1 MIARQ
6 ERPGYIS
13 GMSPPRVHRVVATAL
28 GALLA
33 LSTAGC
39 VSSGGGG
46 NAASGGG
53 QPAGSAWAGAT
64 SVAQGGG
71 LDALVAAAKQE
82 GNLNVI
88 ALPPDWANYGAII
101 DAFQKKYGIT
111 VNSANPAGSSQD
123 EINAV
128 QQLGTQD
135 RAPDVLDLGQSFAN
149 KNVALFAP
157 YQVATWDSIP
167 DANKDPNGAWVNDYG
182 GFISIGC
189 NAKLVTPCPTTLADL
204 AKPEY
209 KGKVALNGD
218 PTQAA
223 AAFAGVWAG
232 AIANGGSLQ
241 DIAPGVSWWG
251 NLAKSGNLLKID
263 PDPATIQSGQTP
275 IVLDWDYLNVVQTE
289 KNKAAFDWQVTVPSD
304 GLFAQ
309 YYAQAINK
317 NAPNPAAA
325 RLWQEFL
332 YSDEG
337 QNLWLAG
344 KARPVRLDAM
354 TTAGTADKNLLATLP
369 TVQGEPQFPT
379 QAETDA
385 AQQVVAQ
392 TWASATA

>member
-1 MIARQ
+1 MHTRSLRRAVAAAV
-6 ERPGYIS
+6 
-13 GMSPPRVHRVVATAL
+13 GM
-28 GALLA
+28 LLTV
-33 LSTAGC
+33 STAAC

-46 NAASGGG
+46 GGAAAPSAAPSGGS
-53 QPAGSAWAGAT
+53 PWAAAT
-64 SVAQGGG
+64 SAEAAGG
-71 LDALVAAAKQE
+71 LSALEAAAKQE
-82 GNLNVI
+82 GQLNVI

-101 DAFQKKYGIT
+101 DTFSKKYGIT
-111 VNSANPAGSSQD
+111 VNSANPEGSSQD

-149 KNVALFAP
+149 GNVALFAP
-157 YQVATWDSIP
+157 YKVATWESIP
-167 DANKDPNGAWVNDYG
+167 ASNKEPNGAWVNDYG
-182 GFISIGC
+182 GFVSIGC
-189 NAKLVTPCPTTLADL
+189 NASLVPTCPKTLADL

-209 KGKVALNGD
+209 AGKVALNGD
-218 PTQAA
+218 PTQSAS
-223 AAFAGVWAG
+223 AFAGVWAG
-232 AIANGGSLQ
+232 ALANGGSLQ
-241 DIAPGVSWWG
+241 DISPGVEWWG
-251 NLAKSGNLLKID
+251 GLARSGNLLKID
-263 PDPATIQSGQTP
+263 PTPATIQSGQTP
-275 IVLDWDYLNVVQTE
+275 IVLDWDYLNVTETE
-289 KNKAAFDWQVTVPSD
+289 KNRAAFDWQVNVPSD

-317 NAPNPAAA
+317 NAPHPAAA

-354 TTAGTADKNLLATLP
+354 VEAGTADRALVAVLP
-369 TVQGEPQFPT
+369 PVQGEPQFPT

-385 AQQVVAQ
+385 AQQVVAR

>member
-1 MIARQ
+1 MHTRSLRRAVAAAV
-6 ERPGYIS
+6 
-13 GMSPPRVHRVVATAL
+13 GM
-28 GALLA
+28 LLTV
-33 LSTAGC
+33 STAAC

-46 NAASGGG
+46 GGAAAPSAAPSGGS
-53 QPAGSAWAGAT
+53 PWAAAT
-64 SVAQGGG
+64 SAEAAGG
-71 LDALVAAAKQE
+71 LSALEAAAKQE
-82 GNLNVI
+82 GQLNVI

-101 DAFQKKYGIT
+101 DTFSRKYGIT
-111 VNSANPAGSSQD
+111 VNSANPEGSSQD

-149 KNVALFAP
+149 GNVALFAP
-157 YQVATWDSIP
+157 YKVATWESIP
-167 DANKDPNGAWVNDYG
+167 ASNKEPNGAWVNDYG
-182 GFISIGC
+182 GFVSIGC
-189 NAKLVTPCPTTLADL
+189 NASLVPTCPKTLADL

-209 KGKVALNGD
+209 AGKVALNGD
-218 PTQAA
+218 PTQSAS
-223 AAFAGVWAG
+223 AFAGVWAG
-232 AIANGGSLQ
+232 ALANGGSLQ
-241 DIAPGVSWWG
+241 DISPGVAWWG
-251 NLAKSGNLLKID
+251 GLARSGNLLKID
-263 PDPATIQSGQTP
+263 PTPATIQSGQTP
-275 IVLDWDYLNVVQTE
+275 IVLDWDYLNVTETE
-289 KNKAAFDWQVTVPSD
+289 KNRAAFDWQVNVPSD

-317 NAPNPAAA
+317 NAPHPAAA

-354 TTAGTADKNLLATLP
+354 VEAGTADRALVAVLP
-369 TVQGEPQFPT
+369 PVQGEPQFPT

-385 AQQVVAQ
+385 AQQVVAR

>member
-1 MIARQ
+1 MPTSRARRLIAAA
-6 ERPGYIS
+6 
-13 GMSPPRVHRVVATAL
+13 V

-33 LSTAGC
+33 ATTAGC

-46 NAASGGG
+46 NAAPSG
-53 QPAGSAWAGAT
+53 QPAA
-64 SVAQGGG
+64 GGG
-71 LDALVAAAKQE
+71 WAAATNVAAGGGMDALVAAAKEE
-82 GNLNVI
+82 GTLNVI

-101 DAFQKKYGIT
+101 DTFSKKYGIT
-111 VNSANPAGSSQD
+111 VNSANPEGSSQD

-128 QQLGTQD
+128 QQLGTQE

-167 DANKDPNGAWVNDYG
+167 AANKDANGAWVNDYG
-182 GFISIGC
+182 GFVSIGC
-189 NAKLVTPCPTTLADL
+189 NAKLVASCPKTLADL
-204 AKPEY
+204 AKPDY
-209 KGKVALNGD
+209 KGQVALNGD

-223 AAFAGVWAG
+223 SAFAGVWAG
-232 AIANGGSLQ
+232 ALANGGSLQ
-241 DIAPGVSWWG
+241 DISPGVTWWG
-251 NLAKSGNLLKID
+251 GLAKSGNLLKID
-263 PDPATIQSGQTP
+263 PTPATIQSGQTP
-275 IVLDWDYLNVVQTE
+275 IVLDWDYLNVTETE
-289 KNKAAFDWQVTVPSD
+289 KNKASFDWQVAVPSD

-317 NAPNPAAA
+317 NAPHPAAA

-354 TTAGTADKNLLATLP
+354 TEAGTADKALLAVLP
-369 TVQGEPQFPT
+369 PVQGEPQFPT

-385 AQQVVAQ
+385 AQQTVAQ

>member
-1 MIARQ
+1 MPTWSAR
-6 ERPGYIS
+6 RLVI
-13 GMSPPRVHRVVATAL
+13 VAV

-33 LSTAGC
+33 MATSGC

-46 NAASGGG
+46 GSTGGG
-53 QPAGSAWAGAT
+53 QPADNVWATAT
-64 SVAQGGG
+64 SAAASGGM
-71 LDALVAAAKQE
+71 DALVAAAKQE
-82 GNLNVI
+82 GTLNVI
-88 ALPPDWANYGAII
+88 ALPPDWANYGAITE
-101 DAFQKKYGIT
+101 AFTAKYGIA
-111 VNSANPAGSSQD
+111 VNSANPEGSSQD

-157 YQVATWDSIP
+157 YQVATWESIP
-167 DANKDPNGAWVNDYG
+167 ASNKDANGAWVNDYG
-182 GFISIGC
+182 GFVSIGC
-189 NAKLVTPCPTTLADL
+189 NAKLVAACPTTLADL

-209 KGKVALNGD
+209 RGQVALNGD
-218 PTQAA
+218 PTQSAS
-223 AAFAGVWAG
+223 AFAGVWAG
-232 AIANGGSLQ
+232 ALANGGSLQ

-251 NLAKSGNLLKID
+251 ELAKSGNLLKID
-263 PDPATIQSGQTP
+263 PTPATIQSGQTP
-275 IVLDWDYLNVVQTE
+275 IVLDWDYLNVTETE
-289 KNKAAFDWQVTVPSD
+289 KNKASFDWQVAVPTD

-317 NAPNPAAA
+317 NAPHPAAA

-354 TTAGTADKNLLATLP
+354 TEAGTADKALVAVLP
-369 TVQGEPQFPT
+369 TVAGEPQFPT

>member
-1 MIARQ
+1 MPTWSAR
-6 ERPGYIS
+6 RLVI
-13 GMSPPRVHRVVATAL
+13 VAV

-33 LSTAGC
+33 MATSGC

-46 NAASGGG
+46 GSTGGG
-53 QPAGSAWAGAT
+53 QPADNVWATAT
-64 SVAQGGG
+64 SAAASGGM
-71 LDALVAAAKQE
+71 DALVAAAKQE
-82 GNLNVI
+82 GTLNVI
-88 ALPPDWANYGAII
+88 ALPPDWANYGAITE
-101 DAFQKKYGIT
+101 AFTAKYGIA
-111 VNSANPAGSSQD
+111 VNSANPEGTSQD

-157 YQVATWDSIP
+157 YQVAAWDSIP
-167 DANKDPNGAWVNDYG
+167 ATNKDANGAWVNDYG
-182 GFISIGC
+182 GFVSIGC
-189 NAKLVTPCPTTLADL
+189 NAKLVAACPTTLADL

-209 KGKVALNGD
+209 RGQVALNGD
-218 PTQAA
+218 PTQSAS
-223 AAFAGVWAG
+223 AFAGVWAG
-232 AIANGGSLQ
+232 ALANGGSLQ

-251 NLAKSGNLLKID
+251 ELARSGNLLKID
-263 PDPATIQSGQTP
+263 PTPATIQSGQTP
-275 IVLDWDYLNVVQTE
+275 IVLDWDYLNVTETE
-289 KNKAAFDWQVTVPSD
+289 KNKASFDCQVAVPTD

-317 NAPNPAAA
+317 NAPHPAAA

-354 TTAGTADKNLLATLP
+354 TDAGTADKALVAVLP
-369 TVQGEPQFPT
+369 AVAGEPQFPT

>member
-1 MIARQ
+1 MTA
-6 ERPGYIS
+6 S
-13 GMSPPRVHRVVATAL
+13 TPRRLVAAAVGAAL
-28 GALLA
+28 AAL
-33 LSTAGC
+33 TAGC

-46 NAASGGG
+46 ASGGSA
-53 QPAGSAWAGAT
+53 PATGGGWATAT
-64 SVAQGGG
+64 SAAANGGMN
-71 LDALVAAAKQE
+71 ALVAAAKKE
-82 GNLNVI
+82 GALNVI

-101 DAFQKKYGIT
+101 DGFGKKYGIT
-111 VNSANPAGSSQD
+111 VNSANPEGSSQD

-128 QQLGTQD
+128 QQLGTQE

-149 KNVALFAP
+149 KNVAVFAP
-157 YQVATWDSIP
+157 YQVATWSSIP
-167 DANKDPNGAWVNDYG
+167 AANKDANGAWVNDYG

-189 NAKLVTPCPTTLADL
+189 NAKLVTTCPKTLAEL
-204 AKPEY
+204 AKPDY

-232 AIANGGSLQ
+232 ALANGGSLQ
-241 DIAPGVSWWG
+241 DISPGVKWWG
-251 NLAKSGNLLKID
+251 SLAKSGNLLKID

-289 KNKAAFDWQVTVPSD
+289 KNKASFDWQVNVPSD

-309 YYAQAINK
+309 YYAQAVNK
-317 NAPNPAAA
+317 NAPHPAAA
-325 RLWQEFL
+325 RLWQEYLF
-332 YSDEG
+332 SDEG

-354 TTAGTADKNLLATLP
+354 TTAGTADKALLAALP
-369 TVQGEPQFPT
+369 PVQGEPQFPT

>member
-1 MIARQ
+1 MPPSRAR
-6 ERPGYIS
+6 RL
-13 GMSPPRVHRVVATAL
+13 VAAAV
-28 GALLA
+28 GALLTVT
-33 LSTAGC
+33 TAGC

-46 NAASGGG
+46 GGG
-53 QPAGSAWAGAT
+53 GSAGGAPSGGSAWATAT
-64 SVAQGGG
+64 SAAAGGG
-71 LDALVAAAKQE
+71 MDALVAEAKKE
-82 GNLNVI
+82 GTLNVI

-101 DAFQKKYGIT
+101 DAFKAKYGIA
-111 VNSANPAGSSQD
+111 VESANPAGSSQD

-149 KNVALFAP
+149 TNVALFAP

-167 DANKDPNGAWVNDYG
+167 AGNKDPNGAWVNDYG
-182 GFISIGC
+182 GFLSIGC
-189 NAKLVTPCPTTLADL
+189 NAKLVATCPKTLADL

-209 KGKVALNGD
+209 KGQVALNGD

-232 AIANGGSLQ
+232 ALANGGSLQ
-241 DIAPGVSWWG
+241 DITPGVKWWG
-251 NLAKSGNLLKID
+251 EVAKSGNLLKID

-289 KNKAAFDWQVTVPSD
+289 KNKAAFDWQVNVPSD

-317 NAPNPAAA
+317 NAPHPAAA

-354 TTAGTADKNLLATLP
+354 TDAGTADKALVATLP
-369 TVQGEPQFPT
+369 PVQGEPQFPT

-385 AQQVVAQ
+385 AQKIVAEQ
-392 TWASATA
+392 WASATA

>member
-1 MIARQ
+1 MTSTSAR
-6 ERPGYIS
+6 
-13 GMSPPRVHRVVATAL
+13 RVVAAAV

-33 LSTAGC
+33 LTTAGC

-46 NAASGGG
+46 GGGAGSGGG
-53 QPAGSAWAGAT
+53 QPAGSAWATA
-64 SVAQGGG
+64 ADAAAGGG
-71 LDALVAAAKQE
+71 MDALVAEAKKE
-82 GNLNVI
+82 GALNVI
-88 ALPPDWANYGAII
+88 ALPPDWANYGAIL
-101 DAFQKKYGIT
+101 DAFKAKYGLTI
-111 VNSANPAGSSQD
+111 NSANPEGSSQD

-149 KNVALFAP
+149 SNVALFAP
-157 YQVATWDSIP
+157 YKVAMWDSVP
-167 DANKDPNGAWVNDYG
+167 AANKEANGAWVNDYG
-182 GFISIGC
+182 GFVSIGC
-189 NAKLVTPCPTTLADL
+189 NAKLVATCPKTLADL

-209 KGKVALNGD
+209 KGQVALNGD

-223 AAFAGVWAG
+223 SAFAGVWAG
-232 AIANGGSLQ
+232 ALANGGSLE
-241 DIAPGVSWWG
+241 DISPGVQWWG
-251 NLAKSGNLLKID
+251 EVAKSGNLLKID
-263 PDPATIQSGQTP
+263 PTPATIQSGQTP
-275 IVLDWDYLNVVQTE
+275 IVLDWDYLNVTETE
-289 KNKAAFDWQVTVPSD
+289 KNKASFDWQVAVPTD

-317 NAPNPAAA
+317 NAPHPAAA

-354 TTAGTADKNLLATLP
+354 TQAGTADKALTALLP
-369 TVQGEPQFPT
+369 PVQGEPQFPT